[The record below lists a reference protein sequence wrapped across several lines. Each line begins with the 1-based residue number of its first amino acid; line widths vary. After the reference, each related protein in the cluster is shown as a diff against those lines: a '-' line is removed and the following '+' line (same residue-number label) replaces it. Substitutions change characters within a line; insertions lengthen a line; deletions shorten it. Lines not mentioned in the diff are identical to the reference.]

1 MEAKFEYFDHE
12 ADIGIVG
19 YGKNL
24 EEAFEQGA
32 KAMFNIM
39 ADINNIELKKE
50 IKIKVEAPD
59 EETLFIEWLNSLL
72 AQKDIE
78 NLLFS
83 EFEVKIK
90 KVENKFVLEGIAKGE
105 EMNYEKHQ
113 IDTEVK
119 AATYSQL
126 KIEKVNNIYK
136 VQCVVDV

>member
-12 ADIGIVG
+12 ADIGIIG
-19 YGKNL
+19 YGKTL

-39 ADINNIELKKE
+39 ADINTIEHKKKV
-50 IKIKVEAPD
+50 KISVRALD
-59 EETLFIEWLNSLL
+59 VETLFVEWLNSLL

-83 EFEVKIK
+83 EFNVKIEK
-90 KVENKFVLEGIAKGE
+90 KENMFVLEGEAIGE
-105 EMNYEKHQ
+105 KINYEKHCV
-113 IDTEVK
+113 DVEVK

-126 KIEKVNNIYK
+126 KIEKINSFYK